1 MTAADLTEVAP
12 QQRSH
17 ELHRVVIEPHHGW
30 RGIGLRELW
39 RFRELV
45 RALAGR
51 DIKIRY
57 KQTLL
62 GFLWAVLQPFML
74 MVVFTFMLH
83 GVGNVAGDPGLPY
96 PIFSFSGLVLWQ
108 YFSDSVSRSAISLVS
123 NNVLVSKVYFPR
135 LAAPLSGIVAPM
147 LDFVIAFVM
156 LLGMMLWYGIA
167 PTHLM
172 PWAILFLLMTA
183 ITAMAFGVWLA
194 ALNVEFRDVG
204 YAIPLLMQ
212 LWMFAGPVAFS
223 ASNVSGVRKWV
234 FALNPM
240 GGILLGFRRAMLG
253 KGPFEWWMVG
263 VGFSIS
269 VVMLVTG
276 LLYFNRVERTF
287 ADAI

>member
-1 MTAADLTEVAP
+1 MTAADLSEVASQP
-12 QQRSH
+12 TEQA
-17 ELHRVVIEPHHGW
+17 LHRVVIEPHRGW

-62 GFLWAVLQPFML
+62 GFVWAILQPFML

-83 GVGNVAGDPGLPY
+83 GVGKVAGDPNLPY

-135 LAAPLSGIVAPM
+135 LAAPLSGVVAPM
-147 LDFVIAFVM
+147 LDFTIAFVM
-156 LLGMMLWYGIA
+156 LVGMMAWYGIA
-167 PTHLM
+167 PTALM
-172 PWAILFLLMTA
+172 PWALLFMAMTA
-183 ITAMAFGVWLA
+183 ITALAFGVWLA

-204 YAIPLLMQ
+204 YAVPLLMQ
-212 LWMFAGPVAFS
+212 IWMFAGPVAFS
-223 ASNVSGVRKWV
+223 AANVSGVRRWV

-240 GGILLGFRRAMLG
+240 GGIILGFRRAMLG
-253 KGPFEWWMVG
+253 HGPFEWWMVG
-263 VGFSIS
+263 VGFGIT
-269 VVMLVTG
+269 VVVLVTG
-276 LLYFNRVERTF
+276 LMYFARVERTF